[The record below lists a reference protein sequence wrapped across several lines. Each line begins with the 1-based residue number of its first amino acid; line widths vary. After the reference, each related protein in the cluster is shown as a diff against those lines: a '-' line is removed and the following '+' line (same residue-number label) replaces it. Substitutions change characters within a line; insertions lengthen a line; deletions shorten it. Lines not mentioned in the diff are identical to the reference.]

1 MPRIRKKIC
10 TDCQN
15 WRRNERN
22 WQHWL
27 LSLNPSSG
35 GRLRK
40 NSYLLPETVQ
50 GDFSAL
56 WEYEM
61 RSNEDSV
68 RGQLKDVIRGRQIT
82 YRAKTLRR
90 ACIPSACMLSHFS
103 HVRLCNPLDCSPPGL
118 LCRWDSPGKNTGVGC
133 HTLLPLYPLLWAI
146 INNRISCS
154 FNQIILE

>member
-1 MPRIRKKIC
+1 MQRISKKIC
-10 TDCQN
+10 TDWHN

-27 LSLNPSSG
+27 LSPNPSSR

-40 NSYLLPETVQ
+40 NSYLFSEAVQ

-61 RSNEDSV
+61 RSNVHSV
-68 RGQLKDVIRGRQIT
+68 RRQLKDVISGRLIT
-82 YRAKTLRR
+82 YQAKTLRR
-90 ACIPSACMLSHFS
+90 ACIPSVCMLSHFS
-103 HVRLCNPLDCSPPGL
+103 HVWLCSPLDFSPPEL
-118 LCRWDSPGKNTGVGC
+118 LCQWDSPGKNTGVGC
-133 HTLLPLYPLLWAI
+133 QTLLPLYHLLWAI
-146 INNRISCS
+146 INNRINCS